1 MHSKKSLSTI
11 VMGLGLAILVAGCAM
26 GYKKTE
32 ESMQQPINCT
42 TAEGDLRALEQEKVN
57 TAQQIA
63 AGVTSIA
70 PIGLVGGILT
80 GTAGTKYRVATG
92 EYNDMLDKRIA
103 EIKSTCGVQ

>member
-1 MHSKKSLSTI
+1 MRNKKSLTTM
-11 VMGLGLAILVAGCAM
+11 VMVLGLAVLVSGCAM

-32 ESMQQPINCT
+32 ESMEQPINCA
-42 TAEGDLRALEQEKVN
+42 TAEGDLRVLEQEKVN

-70 PIGLVGGILT
+70 PIGLVGGIIT

-92 EYNDMLDKRIA
+92 KYNEMIDKRMA
-103 EIKSTCGVQ
+103 EIKATCGVK